1 MKKEYALYRGDEFI
15 DLGTLREL
23 SERLGKNPKTI
34 LFYGT
39 PANIRRSE
47 DGRNSYILIRLQED
61 EKKDEPKGRHTK
73 CHRRLM
79 EEKKKRKERM
89 KNEQNT
95 KSRKLNKRS
104 KNKNTFTNA

>member
-1 MKKEYALYRGDEFI
+1 MFRGDEFV

-39 PANIRRSE
+39 PANIRRTK
-47 DGRNSYILIRLQED
+47 DGMNSYILIRLQED
-61 EKKDEPKGRHTK
+61 ERKEKPKGRHTK

-79 EEKKKRKERM
+79 EEKKRKEGI
-89 KNEQNT
+89 KT
-95 KSRKLNKRS
+95 
-104 KNKNTFTNA
+104 

>member
-1 MKKEYALYRGDEFI
+1 MKKEYALYRGDEFV

-79 EEKKKRKERM
+79 EEKKRKERM
-89 KNEQNT
+89 KNEE
-95 KSRKLNKRS
+95 K
-104 KNKNTFTNA
+104 